1 VELVVGSPFVVGR
14 FAVNNQLALV
24 LAYGLGMLVV
34 VDQAILQSSTANFL
48 DYFLVD
54 YMFSCIHEIIFSWVH
69 INFFFFSHCG
79 FLRVT

>member
-1 VELVVGSPFVVGR
+1 MDLVVGSPFVVGR

-24 LAYGLGMLVV
+24 LAYGLGMVV

-54 YMFSCIHEIIFSWVH
+54 YMFSCIHEIIFSWGH
-69 INFFFFSHCG
+69 INFFFFSHCR